1 MDDQYFLFL
10 VDEMDF
16 AYEATDTET
25 AEALLKSEEVFYHC
39 HFDPLKKDMVEEF
52 AHIVMG
58 YYEYEI
64 ISKNLYDAIE
74 IATQKLRQE
83 EEIKRNN
90 ETMNQLMIC
99 KGDQE
104 NLMTLRY
111 NGMLYELDSK
121 EFDIDDD
128 NWYTKKNTK
137 GLFDVNIYMPEDDEI
152 FCSVYQI
159 NIDDDGWCVTDASK
173 WETIEIVRKR
183 GPDKS

>member
-16 AYEATDTET
+16 AFGATDTET
-25 AEALLKSEEVFYHC
+25 VEALLESEEVFCHC

-52 AHIVMG
+52 AHIAMG
-58 YYEYEI
+58 YYEYQI

-74 IATQKLRQE
+74 IAMQKLRQE

-111 NGMLYELDSK
+111 NGMLHEIK
-121 EFDIDDD
+121 IED
-128 NWYTKKNTK
+128 NDLEDYWHTIKNNNGK
-137 GLFDVNIYMPEDDEI
+137 LFDVNIWIDDNFDDSSKI
-152 FCSVYQI
+152 LCSVYQI
-159 NIDDDGWCVTDASK
+159 KT
-173 WETIEIVRKR
+173 R
-183 GPDKS
+183 